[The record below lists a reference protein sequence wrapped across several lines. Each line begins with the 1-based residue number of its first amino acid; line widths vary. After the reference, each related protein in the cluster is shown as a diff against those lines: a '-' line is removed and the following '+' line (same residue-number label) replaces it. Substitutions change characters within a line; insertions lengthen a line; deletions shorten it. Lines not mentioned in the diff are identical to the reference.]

1 MYIYIYVYGYT
12 NLYEIR
18 NLKSMA
24 LEGIEELLEIWLEI
38 FFFKPHKNYK
48 MLTFKNSV
56 DHSINTEHIGSI
68 KNEYKGMEIMNK
80 NI

>member
-1 MYIYIYVYGYT
+1 
-12 NLYEIR
+12 
-18 NLKSMA
+18 
-24 LEGIEELLEIWLEI
+24 
-38 FFFKPHKNYK
+38 